1 MMTLFGYNTNS
12 IKRFI
17 FHNKGYINRDGSKVW
32 TKDAVVV
39 RKNGNEKIG
48 IVEYGAFYELSLVGN
63 EVYLSKF
70 PEAMIDFDVFF
81 NTSLY

>member
-17 FHNKGYINRDGSKVW
+17 FHNKGYIDRNGSKVW
-32 TKDAVVV
+32 TKNAVVV

-48 IVEYGAFYELSLVGN
+48 IVESGLFYELIMIGN
-63 EVYLSKF
+63 EVYLNKF
-70 PEAMIDFDVFF
+70 PENMIDFDVFF
-81 NTSLY
+81 DTSLY